1 MKSLYRTKFN
11 NLLIRLRSIIIFTFI
26 EVARL
31 QKKVSDTSINEEFFN
46 VWVRETIP
54 IETMWRL
61 FVTIYSEKQEVG
73 STDSLINFNKISIKM
88 LNKLEN
94 IFRKQYP
101 EIFEQLQKSFSDSI
115 NNLNK
120 DKSVNERDQLR
131 DYKQVMK
138 LLKKGDDGQVHIIL
152 EPNKLQN
159 KAYGYVSSHNWAKEV
174 KELEDINND

>member
-1 MKSLYRTKFN
+1 M
-11 NLLIRLRSIIIFTFI
+11 
-26 EVARL
+26 
-31 QKKVSDTSINEEFFN
+31 
-46 VWVRETIP
+46 WVRETIP

-131 DYKQVMK
+131 DYK
-138 LLKKGDDGQVHIIL
+138 
-152 EPNKLQN
+152 
-159 KAYGYVSSHNWAKEV
+159 
-174 KELEDINND
+174 

>member
-1 MKSLYRTKFN
+1 
-11 NLLIRLRSIIIFTFI
+11 
-26 EVARL
+26 
-31 QKKVSDTSINEEFFN
+31 
-46 VWVRETIP
+46 
-54 IETMWRL
+54 MWRL

-131 DYKQVMK
+131 DYK
-138 LLKKGDDGQVHIIL
+138 
-152 EPNKLQN
+152 
-159 KAYGYVSSHNWAKEV
+159 
-174 KELEDINND
+174 

>member
-1 MKSLYRTKFN
+1 M
-11 NLLIRLRSIIIFTFI
+11 
-26 EVARL
+26 
-31 QKKVSDTSINEEFFN
+31 
-46 VWVRETIP
+46 RETIP

-131 DYKQVMK
+131 DYK
-138 LLKKGDDGQVHIIL
+138 
-152 EPNKLQN
+152 
-159 KAYGYVSSHNWAKEV
+159 
-174 KELEDINND
+174 